1 MKKHK
6 CGIANYYFGSFT
18 PEKEFSIPVGMLGFM
33 AFGKQ
38 VIDYLEECRLS
49 GESTAKGAVAGDC
62 PNENECKYKH
72 SYIAVM
78 LDEFTCKAEDKFIG
92 KIKVQVWRVK
102 IVVNWIANVVCNGS
116 GPSTVPDSTV
126 SYDQILDWMPEDKRI
141 QAIADQK
148 HLYKQ

>member
-6 CGIANYYFGSFT
+6 CGIANYYFGSFI
-18 PEKEFSIPVGMLGFM
+18 PEKEFPVPINMAGFM
-33 AFGKQ
+33 AFDHQ
-38 VIDYLEECRLS
+38 VGAYFEQCRLS

-62 PNENECKYKH
+62 PDECKFKH

-92 KIKVQVWRVK
+92 NIKVQVWRVK
-102 IVVNWIANVVCNGS
+102 VVVNWIANVVCNDH
-116 GPSTVPDSTV
+116 GPSTDSDSTV
-126 SYDQILDWMPEDKRI
+126 SYDQILEWMPEDKRI